1 MKLDF
6 GGGQKKQVMNF
17 GNSEEFKMV
26 EDEDDCVDLLNEK
39 KKAKGKNLDEFYAA
53 EELDDLKNQ
62 LRMNM
67 PPGMMK
73 MGNPSMSQP

>member
-1 MKLDF
+1 MKLNF
-6 GGGQKKQVMNF
+6 GGPPKKQLNNF

-26 EDEDDCVDLLNEK
+26 EDEDDEVDLLNEK
-39 KKAKGKNLDEFYAA
+39 KKGGNIDEFYAA
-53 EELDDLKNQ
+53 EEIDDLKNQ